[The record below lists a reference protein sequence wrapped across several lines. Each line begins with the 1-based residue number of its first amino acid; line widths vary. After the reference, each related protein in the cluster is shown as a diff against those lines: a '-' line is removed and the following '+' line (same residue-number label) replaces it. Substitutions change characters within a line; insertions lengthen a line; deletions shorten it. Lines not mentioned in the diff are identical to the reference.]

1 MKAVVKTEKGEG
13 HVEVRDVAEPTVTPG
28 HVVIEVAAAGVCGT
42 DIHIYHDEYPYNT
55 PVVLGHETAGT
66 VVEVGP
72 DVRRIK
78 VGDRVTTET
87 FFYTCGQCRYCR
99 TGSPNLCPERK
110 SIGSH
115 VNGAM
120 TRYVLVPE
128 RNCHVLPAN
137 VELLDG
143 AITEPLACCVH
154 GILERAGVLPGDVV
168 LVSGPGAIGQFSHQV
183 AKSAGATT
191 IVCGIGGDEHR
202 LALARELGAD
212 HVVNAQE
219 QDLGKLVADLT
230 DGRGV
235 DVAVEAAGANAS
247 LKQCLDLVR
256 KGGSLAQMGL
266 YARPVTFDMNLVPMK
281 ELKVTGSFSHV
292 PSAWPRALRLI
303 AEGKVQSRRL
313 ITRQVPITDWQSAF
327 EAFNARSEC
336 KIVVIPV

>member
-1 MKAVVKTEKGEG
+1 MKAVVKTAKGEG
-13 HVEVRDVAEPTVTPG
+13 NVEVLDVAEPTISAG
-28 HVVIEVAAAGVCGT
+28 HVILEVAAAGVCGT

-55 PVVLGHETAGT
+55 PVVLGHETAGPIVA
-66 VVEVGP
+66 VVP
-72 DVRRIK
+72 AVRRSK
-78 VGDRVTTET
+78 VGDRVTVET

-120 TRYVLVPE
+120 ARYVAVPE
-128 RNCHVLPAN
+128 RNCHILPPN
-137 VELLDG
+137 VDLLDG

-191 IVCGIGGDEHR
+191 IVCGIGGDERR
-202 LALARELGAD
+202 LALAKELGAN

-219 QDLGKLVADLT
+219 QDLAKLVADLT

-266 YARPVTFDMNLVPMK
+266 YARPVTFDMNLIPMK

-292 PSAWPRALRLI
+292 PSAWPRAIRLV
-303 AEGKVQSRRL
+303 AEGKVKSGRL
-313 ITRQVPITDWQSAF
+313 ITRRVPITDWQSAL

-336 KIVVIPV
+336 KIVVTPV

>member
-1 MKAVVKTEKGEG
+1 MRAVVKTEKGEG

-28 HVVIEVAAAGVCGT
+28 HVVIEVAAAGICGT

-72 DVRRIK
+72 EVRRIR

-99 TGSPNLCPERK
+99 SGSPNLCPERK

-128 RNCHVLPAN
+128 KNCHVLPES
-137 VELLDG
+137 VSLLDA

-154 GILERAGVLPGDVV
+154 GVIERAGVLPGDVV
-168 LVSGPGAIGQFSHQV
+168 LVSGPGAIGQFCHQV

-202 LALARELGAD
+202 LALAKELGAD

-235 DVAVEAAGANAS
+235 DVAVEAAGANPS

-266 YARPVTFDMNLVPMK
+266 YSRPATIDMNLVPMK

-292 PSAWPRALRLI
+292 PSAWPRALQLI
-303 AEGKVQSRRL
+303 ADGKVRSRRL

-336 KIVVIPV
+336 KIVVTPV

>member
-13 HVEVRDVAEPTVTPG
+13 YVEVRDVAEPTVTPG

-55 PVVLGHETAGT
+55 PVVLGHETAGR
-66 VVEVGP
+66 VVQVGP

-128 RNCHVLPAN
+128 KNCHVLPEG
-137 VELLDG
+137 VSLLDG

-202 LALARELGAD
+202 LELARELGAD
-212 HVVNAQE
+212 YVVNAQE

-266 YARPVTFDMNLVPMK
+266 YSRPATIDMNLVPMK

-303 AEGKVQSRRL
+303 ADGKVQSRRL
-313 ITRQVPITDWQSAF
+313 VTRQVPITDWQSAF

-336 KIVVIPV
+336 KIVVTPV